1 MLMSRP
7 YIDIDSV
14 VPYRASEI
22 NYIFS
27 IYFSVPGHSSNAH
40 QNMPTYHY
48 KCFLSTI
55 LNMCFNVTLM
65 SEIRYLKY
73 KRGKYAI

>member
-1 MLMSRP
+1 MYAFYAYILCSMLMSRP

-40 QNMPTYHY
+40 RNMPTYHY
-48 KCFLSTI
+48 KYYFS
-55 LNMCFNVTLM
+55 FM
-65 SEIRYLKY
+65 S
-73 KRGKYAI
+73 